1 MNGVAADVSP
11 LHLNSR
17 KSQSRLT
24 SAATVE
30 GFQARILLA
39 ILALALAPAG
49 FAQTTIY
56 WTGNGDRWGAS
67 PHTKWSLSPGSA
79 DYYQLQGGAAVHMNY
94 DRTVLE
100 GTWTSVLINRVNV
113 SMHSV
118 AMTGNALG
126 EGFDLTLTDNTNN
139 NTGVQLAGPIT
150 VQSGQHT
157 WMRPAVA
164 NSNEAVFTFT
174 GNSTWTV
181 ASNAFLLW
189 AIPFTNNAF
198 GITKEGAG
206 TLALQGSQFYTG
218 NTAINAGVFGVSGGP
233 AALAGNLSFAAGA
246 RLLFNAHHTLTVAGQ
261 VTFAGFSMA
270 DLVGL
275 DASVSPGAYTLMV
288 GNVVTNDLGNVGW
301 ANAADLGDGKLAWF
315 ETTGGLQLHV
325 AEDFLSAAQPILN
338 WVGFDQGR
346 AVLSLTGPTNLSYT
360 IQESTNLAAWADAGS
375 LWVATSPA
383 FWTNPATDGGPH
395 VFYRALI
402 PLDPPGAATQPVPA
416 NLATGIVTT
425 AQLSWSP
432 GANADSRD
440 VYFGPAGAMV
450 FQGNQTATTFDP
462 GVLSHNTT
470 YQWRIDEKNM
480 FGTTPGEVWS
490 FTTHVRPA
498 GVTYVGAGEAV
509 SGTDV
514 ITPSLPS
521 GLVPGDVLMLFVQ
534 TAGPRAYVVDVN
546 GGTWLAVARGAASP
560 QSVGTGSDE
569 VHLTAYYSRY
579 NGTQGAPT
587 VSDSGDHQLAMILAF
602 RGVVSSGVP
611 WDAVDGNTRAEN
623 TTSAFAPGATTTVP
637 NTLVVGAIA
646 TAQPAADGT
655 NSFSGWN
662 NSNGMVNL
670 TERVDVS
677 TSAGNGGALGI
688 ATANFAPAGVS
699 YGRMNVTLA
708 VPSYKAMLSAALKPE
723 VAPGRITD
731 AWPVSNA
738 TQIGHMAILRW
749 TAGAGDITRDV
760 YFGTNNPPPLAG
772 SQSAT
777 EFDPGPLLPNTT
789 YYWQVDEKNAV
800 GTTHGVVRSFTT
812 GAAGALPQ
820 LAGMTQS
827 NALAQLADAGCAA
840 GAITRAF
847 SDTVPPGV
855 IITQNPPAGTVLQ
868 PGMTVDMTRSRGP
881 EAGVVVFPNGPDFL
895 NGEAIPVHRCVSM
908 VTTHAGTVLAF
919 TEHRPNGKDDE
930 DDMDVYLRRS
940 TDGGE
945 TWGPVI
951 VVAED
956 SMNPCKNQVPVVLPS
971 GRILL
976 LWLWNAWI
984 PSEDDRTTREF
995 MITYSDDDGLTWSPH
1010 VNITSQVYLSN
1021 WRWGGAGPG
1030 HGFVKTRAPHAGR
1043 IIFPCRH
1050 GVVGGQGTAH
1060 IIYSDDNGATFQIG
1074 GELTI
1079 GNEST
1084 ACEQSDGDILFNAR
1098 LSDVDY
1104 RYAGVSSDGGMT
1116 FPTQY
1121 YDTQLLAAGAC
1132 QASLLEHSMNPV
1144 TGKANILFSNPDDK
1158 YERVNGTVKL
1168 SENDG
1173 DLGTWVR
1180 KFRYSDPAPAFSGYS
1195 DITVLNSEGDIG
1207 ILWEFGSHYDKPR
1220 RWDGGV
1226 KFRAIQFQQIT
1237 SPIP

>member
-1 MNGVAADVSP
+1 M
-11 LHLNSR
+11 
-17 KSQSRLT
+17 LT
-24 SAATVE
+24 
-30 GFQARILLA
+30 
-39 ILALALAPAG
+39 LAPAPAV
-49 FAQTTIY
+49 FAQTPIY

-67 PHTKWSLSPGSA
+67 PHDKWSLSPGGT
-79 DYYQLQGGAAVHMNY
+79 DYYQLQSGVAVHMHY
-94 DRTVLE
+94 DRNNIVGVTN
-100 GTWTSVLINRVNV
+100 SALINRVNV
-113 SMHSV
+113 FMHSV
-118 AMTGNALG
+118 TMTGNANDK
-126 EGFDLTLTDNTNN
+126 GFDLTLTDNVAN
-139 NTGVQLAGPIT
+139 NTGIRLAGPIT
-150 VQSGQHT
+150 VHSGQHT
-157 WMRPAVA
+157 WVRPAVA
-164 NSNEAVFTFT
+164 NSNEAVFTLT

-181 ASNAFLLW
+181 ASNAHLLW
-189 AIPFTNNAF
+189 AVPLTNNPF
-198 GITKEGAG
+198 GITKEGTG
-206 TLALQGSQFYTG
+206 TLALRGSQFYTG
-218 NTAINAGVFGVSGGP
+218 NTAINTGAFGVAGGD
-233 AALAGNLSFAAGA
+233 AVLAGNLSFAAGA
-246 RLLFNAHHTLTVAGQ
+246 RLLFNADHTLTVAGQ
-261 VTFAGFSMA
+261 VTFGGFGMA

-275 DASVSPGAYTLMV
+275 DASVPPGSYTLIV
-288 GNVVTNDLGNVGW
+288 GNLAPSNLGNLGSV
-301 ANAADLGDGKLAWF
+301 NAADLGGGKLAWF
-315 ETTGGLQLHV
+315 ETGGGLQVHV
-325 AEDFLSAAQPILN
+325 AEGSLPEALSTLR
-338 WVGFDQGR
+338 WEGFHQGR
-346 AVLSLTGPTNLSYT
+346 SILSLEGPTNLSYT
-360 IQESTNLAAWADAGS
+360 IQETTNLAAWSDAGS
-375 LWVATSPA
+375 LWVAASPA
-383 FWTNPATDGGPH
+383 FWTNPVTAGGPN
-395 VFYRALI
+395 VFYRAL
-402 PLDPPGAATQPVPA
+402 LLQAPPGAATQPFPA
-416 NLATGIVTT
+416 NLATGIGTT
-425 AQLSWSP
+425 ALLSWTP
-432 GANADSRD
+432 GANAESRD

-450 FQGNQTATTFDP
+450 FRGHQTATTFDP
-462 GVLSHNTT
+462 GVLNHNTT

-490 FTTHVRPA
+490 FTTAVRPA
-498 GVTYVGAGEAV
+498 GVTFVGAGQAA
-509 SGTDV
+509 SGTTEV
-514 ITPSLPS
+514 TPSLPPD
-521 GLVPGDVLMLFVQ
+521 LVPGDLLMLFVQ

-546 GGTWLAVARGAASP
+546 GGTWLAVARGVASP
-560 QSVGTGSDE
+560 RSVGTGTNE
-569 VHLTAYYSRY
+569 VHLTTYYSRY

-587 VSDSGDHQLAMILAF
+587 VSDSGDNQLAIILAC
-602 RGVVSSGVP
+602 RGVVSTGVP

-655 NSFSGWN
+655 NNFSGWN

-708 VPSYKAMLSAALKPE
+708 VPSYKAMMSAALKPE
-723 VAPGRITD
+723 VVPGQVTHV
-731 AWPVSNA
+731 WPADTS
-738 TQIGHMAILRW
+738 TQIGRRATLRW
-749 TAGAGDITRDV
+749 TAGSGDITRNV
-760 YFGTNNPPPLAG
+760 YFGTDNPPPLAG

-777 EFDPGPLLPNTT
+777 EFDPGPLLPGTT
-789 YYWQVDEKNAV
+789 YYWRVDEKNAV
-800 GTTHGVVRSFTT
+800 GTTPGVVRSFTT
-812 GAAGALPQ
+812 SAAGALPQ

-827 NALAQLADAGCAA
+827 NALAQLADAGCAP

-847 SDTVPPGV
+847 SETVPPGA
-855 IITQNPPAGTVLQ
+855 INTQHPPAGTALQ
-868 PGMTVDMTRSRGP
+868 PGLTVDLTRSRGP

-895 NGEAIPVHRCVSM
+895 QGEAIPVHRCVSM

-919 TEHRPNGKDDE
+919 TERRPNGANDE
-930 DDMDVYLRRS
+930 DDMDVHLRRS

-951 VVAED
+951 VVAD
-956 SMNPCKNQVPVVLPS
+956 DGMNPCKNQVPVVLPS

-995 MITYSDDDGLTWSPH
+995 MITWSDDDGLTWAPH
-1010 VNITSQVYLSN
+1010 VNITTQVYLPG

-1060 IIYSDDNGATFQIG
+1060 IIYSDDNGATFQIS

-1084 ACEQSDGDILFNAR
+1084 ACEQSDGDVLFNAR

-1121 YDTQLLAAGAC
+1121 YDPQLLAAGAC

-1168 SENDG
+1168 SEHNG

-1180 KFRYSDPAPAFSGYS
+1180 QFRYSDPYPAFSGYS
-1195 DITVLNSEGDIG
+1195 DITVLNPAGDVG
-1207 ILWEFGSHYDKPR
+1207 ILWEFGSHYSKPA

-1237 SPIP
+1237 TPIP